1 MEKILNKIRFYS
13 NIYFFIFCCL
23 LKIILIFSFSSE
35 YNSSLF
41 YPFVNLFAN
50 EGVINP
56 WQFYLEQKLN
66 LDSFPYHSLMLLI
79 HYPFSVLSDFFNI
92 QSIFKLP
99 LLFADILIFYVLI
112 KILPH
117 KKKKIFLLY
126 FLNPIILYSTYIH
139 FQLDIIPTAL
149 LFYSIYLLVKNK
161 NFYSSILFGL
171 ALATK
176 FHIIIAL
183 PLILFFLFKNKK
195 LIVALKYLFFAIIT
209 CFLIDLPFLFS
220 EGFIQMV
227 LLNSKQTLLFDSFYT
242 IGSANILFPVAA
254 VLLVYFHFFNQ
265 VKVNNDLLYFYFG
278 VLFTVLI
285 GLIYSGSGWYVWM
298 VPFLS
303 MYFIKNDN
311 LKNRLLYMSLSLS
324 YLVFFITFYNS
335 DYQEVLFF
343 NNEIFYKID
352 NQKLSDL
359 SFTILEVI
367 LLVSMLVFYKYGIKS
382 NSIYNRKLNLV
393 IGIGGDSGVGKT
405 RLLKNLKSLLGDKIL
420 EIEGDGEHKW
430 ERGNDNWNKFTHL
443 DPKANNIHKQSDAI
457 YNLKHNKVI
466 YRSDYDHD
474 TGNFSDATKVLP
486 KEFIIIAGLHPFYL
500 PRLRKNI
507 DLKIYI
513 DTDENLRRHWKI
525 IRDTRNRGYSFD
537 KIIKQIEI
545 RKSDT
550 IKYIYPQKEFSDV
563 VIKYYSLNS
572 FCLGNENE
580 SISLGLRI
588 TIDANIHLESIVN
601 KLKINFVWDYNDDLK
616 TQFIEIESEPEINF
630 QELAETFIPNINE
643 LTFSSVNW
651 ERGYEG
657 LVQLILLIMISE
669 KLKDNE

>member
-1 MEKILNKIRFYS
+1 
-13 NIYFFIFCCL
+13 
-23 LKIILIFSFSSE
+23 
-35 YNSSLF
+35 
-41 YPFVNLFAN
+41 
-50 EGVINP
+50 
-56 WQFYLEQKLN
+56 
-66 LDSFPYHSLMLLI
+66 
-79 HYPFSVLSDFFNI
+79 
-92 QSIFKLP
+92 
-99 LLFADILIFYVLI
+99 
-112 KILPH
+112 
-117 KKKKIFLLY
+117 
-126 FLNPIILYSTYIH
+126 
-139 FQLDIIPTAL
+139 
-149 LFYSIYLLVKNK
+149 
-161 NFYSSILFGL
+161 
-171 ALATK
+171 
-176 FHIIIAL
+176 
-183 PLILFFLFKNKK
+183 
-195 LIVALKYLFFAIIT
+195 
-209 CFLIDLPFLFS
+209 
-220 EGFIQMV
+220 MV

-474 TGNFSDATKVLP
+474 TGNFSDAKKVLP